1 MFSSYYFE
9 ISMIVDAHL
18 DSVMF
23 AQTIFSL
30 IGGTIASR
38 FIIVYTS
45 TEEKR
50 IGIAE
55 KFISKQLL
63 GYLLWYLCMLYLF
76 NTLE

>member
-45 TEEKR
+45 TEEKKNR
-50 IGIAE
+50 D
-55 KFISKQLL
+55 S
-63 GYLLWYLCMLYLF
+63 
-76 NTLE
+76 